1 MRRTGVIATVAAAAC
16 AFGMVGVAS
25 ASAEPPE
32 FQTQNKKTGEFESLK
47 KPVALTETGGNVE
60 IRSADSDLVCAE
72 STGKGKLTGPKTFTV
87 KTTYTGCQDMGLGVT
102 CQSGKKQTGVI
113 KTATMEG
120 SLVEASAGLG
130 LPSAAAASG
139 AALTSYTCGSAKFA
153 VTGLAL
159 GAVTPRDTPTSEL
172 DVTYADGAEPEPGCG
187 IQELQLVDG
196 LGPCVHLSVQ
206 VDSGPVEPA
215 AMVAVVKKHT
225 KTGHVTLMK

>member
-1 MRRTGVIATVAAAAC
+1 MRRVRTMARVAAAAC
-16 AFGMVGVAS
+16 VFSMVGVAP

-47 KPVALTETGGNVE
+47 KPVALTESSGSVE
-60 IRSADSDLVCAE
+60 VRSASSDLVCAE
-72 STGKGKLTGPKTFTV
+72 STGKGQLTGPKTFTS

-102 CQSGKKQTGVI
+102 CQSGKKAGVI

-130 LPSAAAASG
+130 LPSAAAASSP
-139 AALTSYTCGSAKFA
+139 AITSYTCGTSKFA

-159 GAVTPRDTPTSEL
+159 GTITPRDEPTSEL
-172 DVTYADGAEPEPGCG
+172 DVTYAEGAEPEPGCG
-187 IQELQLVDG
+187 SQELQLIDG

-206 VDSGPVEPA
+206 VDSGPTEPA
-215 AMVAVVKKHT
+215 AMVAVAKKHT